1 MPLLLRKRL
10 RPFPFGINYCM
21 LDNKD
26 LDETIRQALMNLMV
40 VLYDCGIE
48 QVHIGGLMRI
58 LGIDNKI
65 ASKHDDELIIVD
77 EKFVKYVEQYNEP
90 RPVDQTLH

>member
-1 MPLLLRKRL
+1 
-10 RPFPFGINYCM
+10 M

-26 LDETIRQALMNLMV
+26 IDETMRVALMNLMV

-58 LGIDNKI
+58 LGIDNKV
-65 ASKHDDELIIVD
+65 AANHDDELIVVD
-77 EKFVKYVEQYNEP
+77 EKFVKYVEQVNEP

>member
-1 MPLLLRKRL
+1 
-10 RPFPFGINYCM
+10 M
-21 LDNKD
+21 LDTKD
-26 LDETIRQALMNLMV
+26 IDETIRLALMNLIV

-58 LGIDNKI
+58 LGIDNTV
-65 ASKHDDELIIVD
+65 AAKHDDELIVVD
-77 EKFVKYVEQYNEP
+77 EKFVKYVEQINKP

>member
-1 MPLLLRKRL
+1 
-10 RPFPFGINYCM
+10 M

-65 ASKHDDELIIVD
+65 AAKHDDELIVVD

>member
-1 MPLLLRKRL
+1 
-10 RPFPFGINYCM
+10 M

-65 ASKHDDELIIVD
+65 AAKHDDELIIVD

>member
-1 MPLLLRKRL
+1 
-10 RPFPFGINYCM
+10 M

-26 LDETIRQALMNLMV
+26 LNETIRQALMNLMV

-65 ASKHDDELIIVD
+65 AAKHDDELVVVD

>member
-1 MPLLLRKRL
+1 
-10 RPFPFGINYCM
+10 M

-58 LGIDNKI
+58 LGVSNTK
-65 ASKHDDELIIVD
+65 AEVYDDQLVELSQD
-77 EKFVKYVEQYNEP
+77 FVKYVEQINEP

>member
-1 MPLLLRKRL
+1 
-10 RPFPFGINYCM
+10 M

-65 ASKHDDELIIVD
+65 ASRHDDELIVVD